1 MGLTWVPRTP
11 AHALCDK
18 TATSFPSVAVRY
30 FLKNKV
36 SPDLCNEDGLTA
48 LHQVRTLTA
57 CSPPGHVPHLPAFSC
72 PGPSGR
78 RGRGAAAA
86 TSERLLSARETS
98 VSVTDTPVEPRAHVR
113 GAHTASGDREPLS
126 AASSLPGKGFDT
138 QSKFVRSLTV
148 YEARSFTPTKDPSTL
163 VTAVIDREVV
173 GPA

>member
-11 AHALCDK
+11 AHTMCDK
-18 TATSFPSVAVRY
+18 TVTSFPSVAVRY

-48 LHQVRTLTA
+48 LHQVRTRWDPCLPA
-57 CSPPGHVPHLPAFSC
+57 PHLDTCPISLLFSC

-98 VSVTDTPVEPRAHVR
+98 VSVTDTPIEPRAHVR
-113 GAHTASGDREPLS
+113 GTYTASGDREPLS

-148 YEARSFTPTKDPSTL
+148 YEARSFTPTKASVHPGDSG
-163 VTAVIDREVV
+163 D
-173 GPA
+173 